1 MEAKFF
7 SEIEKKMDVKTIKDF
22 EKEVRTKI
30 YNELESL
37 RKKNEDLSRVLMVG
51 ESLMWEKIRN
61 EEYSWLQIKSDKKKK
76 LYRLID
82 IYLNFIDIVDIVKDL
97 NTKVEKVKSLKNA
110 PDDDD
115 ED

>member
-37 RKKNEDLSRVLMVG
+37 RSKNDDLNRILIVT
-51 ESLMWEKIRN
+51 ESVMWNKIRN
-61 EEYSWLQIKSDKKKK
+61 EEYSWLKLNDKKKKK

-82 IYLNFIDIVDIVKDL
+82 IYSKFNDIVDNVKNL
-97 NTKVEKVKSLKNA
+97 NTKVEKVKQLKDT
-110 PDDDD
+110 PVDS
-115 ED
+115 E